1 MSRPL
6 RSVALLATIVAAGC
20 SGGDETAGTATG
32 TGTGTATVA
41 ASSSSKITLRAGSTN
56 AGPWV
61 QSLSLD
67 HGPDGEPTG
76 FFVCAAWD
84 EARSRQGCDAA
95 PGAELPAGTI
105 LRLEQRPV
113 GAAVESPDSP
123 GWTTVGTAETAE
135 LEIPLSDFVAGL
147 DVEKATYRVTLRP
160 RAGGPS
166 LATSNP
172 ITVAWS

>member
-1 MSRPL
+1 MSRAL
-6 RSVALLATIVAAGC
+6 RPFALVLATIVVAGC
-20 SGGDETAGTATG
+20 SGDDETAGTTTG
-32 TGTGTATVA
+32 TGTDTVA
-41 ASSSSKITLRAGSTN
+41 APSSSQITLRAGSTN

-61 QSLSLD
+61 QSLSLE

-84 EARSRQGCDAA
+84 EAHTREGCEAA

-123 GWTTVGTAETAE
+123 GWATVGTAETAE

-160 RAGGPS
+160 RIGGPA